1 MSAVAE
7 DIHSFLASQ
16 PRSRKRRVPD
26 TFLGLDTLTRGG
38 IANTVGTFVAAEL
51 ALDRK
56 TFARLLH
63 ISPATLDRRNESRA
77 DFKGAEAD
85 ALYKLLAVAG
95 AARRVLKT
103 PENVRSWIRRAQP
116 GLGGRVPL
124 ELARTSAGADAVRL
138 LLDQIYYGIVP

>member
-16 PRSRKRRVPD
+16 PYSGKRRLPE

-38 IANTVGTFVAAEL
+38 IANTVGTFVATEL
-51 ALDRK
+51 DLDRK
-56 TFARLLH
+56 TFAGLLN
-63 ISPATLDRRNESRA
+63 ISPATLDRRNGAKA

-85 ALYKLLAVAG
+85 ALYKLLGVAG

-103 PENVRSWIRRAQP
+103 PENVRSWMRRAQP

-124 ELARTSAGADAVRL
+124 ELVRTNAGADAVRL

>member
-7 DIHSFLASQ
+7 DIHSFLASR
-16 PRSRKRRVPD
+16 PRPGKRPLPD

-38 IANTVGTFVAAEL
+38 IANAIGTFVAAEL
-51 ALDRK
+51 DLDRK
-56 TFARLLH
+56 TFAGLLN
-63 ISPATLDRRNESRA
+63 ISPATLDRRNNAKA

-103 PENVRSWIRRAQP
+103 PENMRSWMRRAQP
-116 GLGGRVPL
+116 GLGGRMPL
-124 ELARTSAGADAVRL
+124 ELIKTNAGADAVRL